1 MSLLDKR
8 ELIKQKIVADHGCSG
23 ACIRCTKIQA
33 MIDKMGDSNI
43 PVGYWFL
50 NMKEFRGPQQLLSIT
65 EEYIKDIEPNYLSGK
80 SMCISGN
87 QGIGKTL
94 SAICI
99 LKAALKSNKS
109 AYYITAA
116 DMMSEV
122 ADYENNGNIR
132 KILRE
137 SDFLVIDELDSRFF
151 TSNSVKEFFSSI
163 YENIFRF
170 RSHNT
175 LPTILCTNE
184 TENILNVFSG
194 QCVQSIKSLHTQY
207 LNFYPMAGL
216 DVRNTIGETCKKT

>member
-8 ELIKQKIVADHGCSG
+8 ELIKRKIVAEHGCAG
-23 ACIRCTKIQA
+23 ACIRCTKVQA

-50 NMKEFRGPQQLLSIT
+50 NMKGFKGPQQLADVT
-65 EEYIKDIEPNYLSGK
+65 NEYIKDLDVNYLSGK
-80 SMCISGN
+80 SICVSGN

-99 LKAALKSNKS
+99 LKAALKANRS
-109 AYYITAA
+109 AYYITAS

-122 ADYENNGNIR
+122 ANYDNNVNIR

-151 TSNSVKEFFSSI
+151 TSDSVKEFFSSI

-184 TENILNVFSG
+184 TENVLNVFSG

-207 LNFYPMAGL
+207 LINYPMAGL
-216 DVRNTIGETCKKT
+216 DVRNVINTK